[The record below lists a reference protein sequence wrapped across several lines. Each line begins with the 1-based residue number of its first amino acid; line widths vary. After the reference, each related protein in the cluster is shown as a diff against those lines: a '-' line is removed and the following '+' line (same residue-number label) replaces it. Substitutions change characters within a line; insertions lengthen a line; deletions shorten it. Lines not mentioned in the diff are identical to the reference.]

1 MLDTFLPSSHSC
13 VPHWHIKTAL
23 HRGRAENASDESDMG
38 SCLGSH
44 VLVKTSH
51 RNNFITETLFET
63 IQMPQRERSR
73 GSEALSADEIES
85 A

>member
-1 MLDTFLPSSHSC
+1 MLGIFLPFSYSC

-23 HRGRAENASDESDMG
+23 HCGRAENAVDESDMG
-38 SCLGSH
+38 PCLGSH

-51 RNNFITETLFET
+51 YNNFITGTLSEK

-73 GSEALSADEIES
+73 QSAALSANETKL